1 VLCALAMAVA
11 LTGPA
16 DGAPAV
22 IRGIGERWSPTAV
35 TITKGSVV
43 KWRGVSGFHDV
54 SSYGRNWSFARALPA
69 GTVVKRRFRV
79 KGTFRFRCTIHST
92 LVGTTCHGM
101 CGKVVVGS

>member
-1 VLCALAMAVA
+1 MCALAVAVT

-22 IRGIGERWSPTAV
+22 IRGIGERWSPTSV
-35 TITKGSVV
+35 TIARGSVV

-54 SSYGRNWSFARALPA
+54 SSYGRNWSFVRVLPA

-79 KGTFRFRCTIHST
+79 RGTFRFRCTIHST
-92 LVGTTCHGM
+92 LVGTTCLGM